1 MTRKTAAILPGFM
14 RNVHDKDRTGGSESE
29 NVPEM
34 PEEYF
39 FLANGP
45 GPVKIKDQRG
55 EFYA

>member
-34 PEEYF
+34 PEEYIF
-39 FLANGP
+39 SGKRARAR
-45 GPVKIKDQRG
+45 KDQRS
-55 EFYA
+55 ER